1 MANSKLDSRVFY
13 TEILIN
19 PSHEGKSLRLFEALY
34 GTVSRTFMI
43 ELQLKDL
50 KLPT

>member
-1 MANSKLDSRVFY
+1 MHSKLDFRIFY

-19 PSHEGKSLRLFEALY
+19 PSHEGKRLRLFKALY
-34 GTVSRTFMI
+34 GTVSRTFT

>member
-1 MANSKLDSRVFY
+1 MHSKLDFRIFY

-19 PSHEGKSLRLFEALY
+19 PSHEGKRLRLFKALY
-34 GTVSRTFMI
+34 GTFSRTFMT